1 MTDHGVGLLLIAIA
15 IVILSTRVAAILLVR
30 IGQPP
35 VIAEIIAGIALGPTL
50 LGALPGDPSSA
61 LFTPEVRDAMVAI
74 GNVGLVVFV
83 FLIGLE
89 LDGRAVR
96 QHERVVAAIS
106 AGAVLVPFALGF
118 GLAVALHQGHGVVRD
133 EQVPL
138 LPFALFLA
146 TAMSITAFPVLT
158 RIIMDRGI
166 ERTRL
171 AQLATAS
178 AAVQDLVGWLLLAVS
193 LTALTGDGLSDLART
208 VAESVAFVAATM
220 LVVKPLLR
228 SWLARRQPGP
238 DLGMETVIA
247 ALALLAACAGA
258 TQLIGLH
265 AVLGA
270 FVAGIAFPRE
280 RRELVGPLREAL
292 SPITL
297 GALLPVFFV
306 GPGLATD
313 FSTITQSGGWEV
325 LAILA
330 VAVAGKLVGVIVPAR
345 ATGATTADAAALGV
359 LLNTRGLM
367 ELIVLNVGL
376 TNGVL
381 DQSLFSSMVLMTLV
395 TTMMTGPLLDLL
407 ARRRASPLWEVI
419 PAPRAHVERQPVT

>member
-15 IVILSTRVAAILLVR
+15 IVILTTRVAAMLLVR

-61 LFTPEVRDAMVAI
+61 LFTPEVREAMVAI
-74 GNVGLVVFV
+74 GTVGLVVFV

-106 AGAVLVPFALGF
+106 AGAVIVPFALGF
-118 GLAVALHQGHGVVRD
+118 GLAIALHEGHSVVRG
-133 EQVPL
+133 ERVPL

-158 RIIMDRGI
+158 RIIVDRGI
-166 ERTRL
+166 ERTRI

-178 AAVQDLVGWLLLAVS
+178 AAVQDLAGWLLLAVS

-208 VAESVAFVAATM
+208 IAESVVFVTATM

-228 SWLARRQPGP
+228 RWLAHRQPGP
-238 DLGMETVIA
+238 DLGMETIIA

-280 RRELVGPLREAL
+280 RVELMAPLREAL

-313 FSTITQSGGWEV
+313 FGTVAQSGGWEV

-330 VAVAGKLVGVIVPAR
+330 CAVAGKLIGVIVPAR
-345 ATGATTADAAALGV
+345 ATGATVADATALGV

-407 ARRRASPLWEVI
+407 ARRRGSPLWEVI
-419 PAPRAHVERQPVT
+419 PAPRAPVERQRVA